1 MKRIKLETLVKRENK
16 RNELKTVAEVLRYK
30 HNFEVKRMKDLLE
43 NTDAEEILIV
53 DANNK
58 NRIGLTFEAPFNF
71 KEIANYLCKFEKRL
85 LRNTG
90 LNCACILNK
99 ENMKRIG

>member
-1 MKRIKLETLVKRENK
+1 MKRIKLQTLVKRENK
-16 RNELKTVAEVLRYK
+16 RKELKTVAEVLMYK

-43 NTDAEEILIV
+43 NTNVKEIVIV

-58 NRIGLTFEAPFNF
+58 NRVGLTFKAPFNV

-99 ENMKRIG
+99 ETMKRIG

>member
-16 RNELKTVAEVLRYK
+16 RRDLKTVAEVLRYK

-43 NTDAEEILIV
+43 NTDAEEIVIV

-58 NRIGLTFEAPFNF
+58 SRIGLAFKAPFNF
-71 KEIANYLCKFEKRL
+71 RKIAKYLCKFERRL
-85 LRNTG
+85 LKHTG
-90 LNCACILNK
+90 LNCALLFNK
-99 ENMKRIG
+99 ETMKRIG

>member
-1 MKRIKLETLVKRENK
+1 MKRIKLETLVKSENK
-16 RNELKTVAEVLRYK
+16 RRKLKTVAEVLRYK

-43 NTDAEEILIV
+43 NTDVKEIIIV

-58 NRIGLTFEAPFNF
+58 NRIGLTFKAPFNF
-71 KEIANYLCKFEKRL
+71 KKIAKYLCKFERRL
-85 LRNTG
+85 LKNTG
-90 LNCACILNK
+90 LNCTYILNK

>member
-16 RNELKTVAEVLRYK
+16 RRELKTVAEVLRYK
-30 HNFEVKRMKDLLE
+30 HNFEVKRIKDLLE
-43 NTDAEEILIV
+43 NTDAEEIVIV

-58 NRIGLTFEAPFNF
+58 NRVGLTFKAPFNF
-71 KEIANYLCKFEKRL
+71 RKIAKYLCKFERRL
-85 LRNTG
+85 HKNTG

-99 ENMKRIG
+99 ETMKRIG